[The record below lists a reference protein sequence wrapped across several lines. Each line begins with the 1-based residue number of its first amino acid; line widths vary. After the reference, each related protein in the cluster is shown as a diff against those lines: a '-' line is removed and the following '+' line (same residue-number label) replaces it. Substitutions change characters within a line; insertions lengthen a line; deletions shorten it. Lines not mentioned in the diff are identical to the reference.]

1 MTIGTLCKASAA
13 VIVTALVAFS
23 GALTYHAFVEPLGG
37 LFEKVVPVNERIAAE
52 RASEKLA
59 AVVAAKNVP
68 VIDPGDQ
75 FYDAAQRLM
84 ADGKHVEAREKLGM
98 IIANHPMSGRAQ
110 SARKIVGEMNLDE
123 LFSVG
128 RLEGKVFHYM
138 QRGETH
144 EQAAEKCRSN
154 LDCLLYLNPSMD
166 LRRSKEGERL
176 LVLPLDFHFVL
187 EIERKAISVW
197 NGGRFVCEFAV
208 LQLVDRM
215 ARQRGGYFIESKAA
229 GSSDLK
235 PRVGTA
241 EYRSATKA
249 IWLARP
255 ALKIQGW
262 DGEGDPPE
270 GAVLLASADMEEL
283 FLLTRPGNEMEI
295 R

>member
-1 MTIGTLCKASAA
+1 MSIGTLCKASAA
-13 VIVTALVAFS
+13 VLMTGLVAFS
-23 GALTYHAFVEPLGG
+23 GALAYHALVKPLGG
-37 LFEKVVPVNERIAAE
+37 LFEKVVPVKERIAAE

-59 AVVAAKNVP
+59 AVVATKNLP

-75 FYDAAQRLM
+75 FYDSARRLM

-128 RLEGKVFHYM
+128 RLEGKVYHYM

-154 LDCLLYLNPSMD
+154 LDSLLYLNPSMD

-208 LQLVDRM
+208 LQLVDRL
-215 ARQRGGYFIESKAA
+215 ARQRGGYFIESKVA